1 MTTHLVV
8 GAGPVGTA
16 VARELVALG
25 HDVVL
30 ASRSGRGVDVPGA
43 VRTALDASDAAA
55 VTRLAAGAAVVV
67 NAVNPPDY
75 HRWPQLWPPVAAAL
89 LAAAEDAGA
98 VLATV
103 SNLYPYGRP
112 TGPMSETSPL
122 QPADVKGEVR
132 LRMWRD
138 ALAAHEAGRVRVVE
152 VRASDFIG
160 AGTGANSHT
169 ARLTRFVLSGRRAQV
184 VGSPDL
190 PHSWTHTVDTAR
202 TLVAAALDPGAHGR
216 AWHVPTNPPRTQR
229 ELAGDLAAT
238 AGVPAVPVSGVPTI
252 ALRLAGIGDG
262 RMRAVADSSYQ
273 FRTPFVIDDTAA
285 RARFG
290 LRPTPWADVLEA
302 TVADV
307 RHELAAA
314 GAR

>member
-25 HDVVL
+25 HDVRL
-30 ASRSGRGVDVPGA
+30 ASRSGRGRDVPGA
-43 VRTALDASDAAA
+43 TRVALDASDASA
-55 VTRLAAGAAVVV
+55 VTRLATGAGLVV
-67 NAVNPPDY
+67 NAVNPPQY

-89 LAAAEDAGA
+89 LAAAENAGA

-112 TGPMSETSPL
+112 QGPMTEASPL
-122 QPADVKGEVR
+122 RPADVKGEVR
-132 LRMWRD
+132 RRMWRD

-160 AGTGANSHT
+160 AGTGQNSHT
-169 ARLTRFVLSGRRAQV
+169 ARLARFVLSGRRAQV
-184 VGSPDL
+184 IGSPDL
-190 PHSWTHTVDTAR
+190 PHSWTYTVDVAR
-202 TLVAAALDPGAHGR
+202 TLVAAALDPAAHGR

-229 ELAGDLAAT
+229 ELAGDLAAA
-238 AGVPAVPVSGVPTI
+238 AGVPAVPVSGLPTPV
-252 ALRLAGIGDG
+252 LRLIGIVDG

-273 FRTPFVIDDTAA
+273 FRMPFVLDDSAA
-285 RARFG
+285 RTRFG
-290 LRPTPWADVLEA
+290 LQPTPWAEALDV

-307 RHELAAA
+307 RRELAEA

>member
-25 HDVVL
+25 HDVRL
-30 ASRSGRGVDVPGA
+30 ASRSGRGPDVPGA
-43 VRTALDASDAAA
+43 VRTAIDASDAAA
-55 VTRLAAGAAVVV
+55 VTRLAAGTDLVV
-67 NAVNPPDY
+67 NAVNPPQY

-89 LAAAEDAGA
+89 LTAAERAGA

-112 TGPMSETSPL
+112 DGPMSEATPL
-122 QPADVKGEVR
+122 RPADVKGEVR
-132 LRMWRD
+132 RRMWLD

-160 AGTGANSHT
+160 AGTGQNSHT
-169 ARLTRFVLSGRRAQV
+169 ARLTRFVLSSRRAQV
-184 VGSPDL
+184 IGSPDL
-190 PHSWTHTVDTAR
+190 PHSWTYTVDVAR

-216 AWHVPTNPPRTQR
+216 AWHVPTNLPRTQR
-229 ELAGDLAAT
+229 ELAADLAAV
-238 AGVPAVPVSGVPTI
+238 AGVPDVPVTGLPTI
-252 ALRLAGIGDG
+252 ALRLVGVVDS

-273 FRTPFVIDDTAA
+273 FRMPFVIDDSAA
-285 RARFG
+285 RSRFG
-290 LRPTPWADVLEA
+290 LLPTPWADVLDV
-302 TVADV
+302 TVTDV
-307 RHELAAA
+307 RRELAET